1 MSQGKFSNPR
11 PYREE
16 DRQIEQAFRQVTG
29 QAPAPQRPAPVSPE
43 EAQIEQTIR
52 QIQQEQ
58 RTASEPVAPEAPTA
72 HIPVSQIPVQQPVS
86 RNVHPPVRSSAP
98 VRLPKQDLLPDDV
111 DAFFNGTTPVFPEET
126 YEPEPDFLDKA
137 LDFFRRN
144 RTKVLAGACAAALL
158 LIVAFIAAFFTGTKV
173 ETDNGKILNNVY
185 IADINV
191 GGMTKAEAANLVK
204 QVAGTTYPSLDMII
218 DLSGTELRLSPKDT
232 DAKLDIEAA
241 VNAAYDYG
249 RTGTKSEQEQAKN
262 QSATRQHIIG
272 LLPYLELDT
281 RYIRDFLTDYASDS
295 GSTLTQPTYGLE
307 GRAPELSTD
316 KFDEKAPTQTL
327 VITLGSPGIGF
338 DVNEVYDMVLDAYS
352 LHQFMVTVENVT
364 STKEPDPVDLEAIY
378 EEFYIKPVDATVN
391 LQTFE
396 TEPGSYGY
404 GFDIKEAQK
413 LIDKAEY
420 GEEVRIP
427 MEYIEPDV
435 LEADNFFQDNL
446 GEYQTRTTGNDD
458 RNENMKL
465 ACMAIHDTVLDPGE
479 TLSFSDA
486 LSRVSGFKTAPEDTG
501 KEAADRGGVT
511 QVSSTLYYAALVS
524 DLEIVARSNHSY
536 IPSYIEQGMDATADL
551 QIRNSTGYPIR
562 IDAKLSGSYV
572 KIKIIGT
579 EEREHYVALD
589 YSLANTYTPVTEYKD
604 FPYDNAEGY
613 KDGDVIQ
620 EGLTG
625 YLVKT
630 YKIKYD
636 IASGKEL
643 SRDFVTNS
651 QYPSLNKIVARVE
664 AEPVTE
670 PPTIPTEP
678 PTEATRPPETQA
690 TEPAPQPTE
699 PPATQPVTVT
709 EPQEADPVLETT
721 PAEIV
726 PVG

>member
-29 QAPAPQRPAPVSPE
+29 QTPAPQRPAPVSPE

-58 RTASEPVAPEAPTA
+58 RTASEPVAPEAPTV

-86 RNVHPPVRSSAP
+86 RNVHPPVRSTAP
-98 VRLPKQDLLPDDV
+98 VRSPKQDLLPDDV

-404 GFDIKEAQK
+404 GFD
-413 LIDKAEY
+413 
-420 GEEVRIP
+420 
-427 MEYIEPDV
+427 
-435 LEADNFFQDNL
+435 
-446 GEYQTRTTGNDD
+446 
-458 RNENMKL
+458 
-465 ACMAIHDTVLDPGE
+465 
-479 TLSFSDA
+479 
-486 LSRVSGFKTAPEDTG
+486 
-501 KEAADRGGVT
+501 
-511 QVSSTLYYAALVS
+511 
-524 DLEIVARSNHSY
+524 
-536 IPSYIEQGMDATADL
+536 
-551 QIRNSTGYPIR
+551 
-562 IDAKLSGSYV
+562 
-572 KIKIIGT
+572 
-579 EEREHYVALD
+579 
-589 YSLANTYTPVTEYKD
+589 
-604 FPYDNAEGY
+604 
-613 KDGDVIQ
+613 
-620 EGLTG
+620 
-625 YLVKT
+625 
-630 YKIKYD
+630 
-636 IASGKEL
+636 
-643 SRDFVTNS
+643 
-651 QYPSLNKIVARVE
+651 
-664 AEPVTE
+664 
-670 PPTIPTEP
+670 
-678 PTEATRPPETQA
+678 
-690 TEPAPQPTE
+690 
-699 PPATQPVTVT
+699 
-709 EPQEADPVLETT
+709 
-721 PAEIV
+721 
-726 PVG
+726 

>member
-29 QAPAPQRPAPVSPE
+29 QAPTPQRPAASTPE
-43 EAQIEQTIR
+43 EIQIQQTVR

-58 RTASEPVAPEAPTA
+58 RTVSQPAAPEARTVQ
-72 HIPVSQIPVQQPVS
+72 IPVSQIPAQQAAPRS
-86 RNVHPPVRSSAP
+86 VHPPVHASAP
-98 VRLPKQDLLPDDV
+98 VRSPKQNLISEDV
-111 DAFFNGTTPVFPEET
+111 DAFFDGTAPVFPEES
-126 YEPEPDFLDKA
+126 YEPEPDFLDNA
-137 LDFFRRN
+137 IAFFRRN

-173 ETDNGKILNNVY
+173 EADNGKILNNVY
-185 IADINV
+185 IADIHV
-191 GGMTKAEAANLVK
+191 GGMTKAEATNLVK
-204 QVAGTTYPSLDMII
+204 QVAGATYPSLDMII
-218 DLSGTELRLSPKDT
+218 DLSGTELRLSPRDT
-232 DAKLDIEAA
+232 DAELDIEAV

-262 QSATRQHIIG
+262 QSASRQHIIG

-281 RYIRDFLTDYASDS
+281 RYIRDFLTDYATDS
-295 GSTLTQPTYGLE
+295 GSTLIQPTYGLE

-327 VITLGSPGIGF
+327 VITLGTPGIGF
-338 DVNEVYDMVLDAYS
+338 DVNEVYNLVLDAYS

-378 EEFYIKPVDATVN
+378 EEFYIEPVDATVN
-391 LQTFE
+391 LQTFK

-427 MEYIEPDV
+427 MEYIAPEV

-465 ACMAIHDTVLDPGE
+465 ACMAIHDTVLDPGK

-486 LSRVSGFKTAPEDTG
+486 LSRVSGFRTAPEDTG
-501 KEAADRGGVT
+501 KDAVDRGGVT

-524 DLEIVARSNHSY
+524 DLEIVVRNNHSY

-562 IDAKLSGSYV
+562 IDAKLSGGYV

-604 FPYDNAEGY
+604 FPYNNAEGY

-625 YLVKT
+625 YLIKT
-630 YKIKYD
+630 YKVKYD
-636 IASGKEL
+636 ISSGKEL

-670 PPTIPTEP
+670 PPTEP
-678 PTEATRPPETQA
+678 PTEATQPPETQ
-690 TEPAPQPTE
+690 PQPTE
-699 PPATQPVTVT
+699 PPAPTESVIVT